1 MLRQFKE
8 QYERITSL
16 CPLGVTQSFI
26 SKHGLYC
33 PRRKATGE
41 YRVWNQLKV
50 LIRRELALRISV
62 IMRTSPQNPPRS
74 NRKISFNSITVTG
87 YILDLDRPTSLSPAS
102 GTTRIYIATNLT
114 PALGPTLATQQPWWS
129 AHTQSCPQHASLQ
142 KKKNCQ
148 RGLLKTKLWVP
159 QSWKW
164 PSVGC
169 AVQYFCLLLILLQS
183 YTPMPATD
191 ARWRETLVPDSIW
204 PFFLVTITLWHWTVQ
219 PVVRFPYRFAVKER
233 CWQTPAKKYWKRT
246 LNPLPSLGSSLSH

>member
-50 LIRRELALRISV
+50 LVRWELALRISV

-87 YILDLDRPTSLSPAS
+87 YILHPDRPTSLSPAS
-102 GTTRIYIATNLT
+102 GATRIYIATNLT

-142 KKKNCQ
+142 KKKMSERSAQN
-148 RGLLKTKLWVP
+148 KVVSSTKLEVT
-159 QSWKW
+159 
-164 PSVGC
+164 
-169 AVQYFCLLLILLQS
+169 FCGMCSSILLFAS
-183 YTPMPATD
+183 YIPSELYAD
-191 ARWRETLVPDSIW
+191 ASHGRAMTWNLGAWLNMTL
-204 PFFLVTITLWHWTVQ
+204 FFSYNHFV
-219 PVVRFPYRFAVKER
+219 A
-233 CWQTPAKKYWKRT
+233 
-246 LNPLPSLGSSLSH
+246 LNSPTRG